1 MRSSTCSPEEKEGWI
16 TKAIDRPF
24 HIEHALVLPQLF
36 SGETDFRPREATVIK
51 EKNTRDEIILVGVGG
66 EGKRNYAEQLWKY
79 YCE

>member
-51 EKNTRDEIILVGVGG
+51 EKNTRDE
-66 EGKRNYAEQLWKY
+66 GKRNYAEQLWKY